1 MAIPIDSRRGRIAL
15 MVAHC
20 AGMIDLVALPIW
32 VGGLVGHYRF
42 DPQQAGALATLFL
55 GGVVLASVV
64 LARIFHRTANRGVAT
79 LGFAVA
85 AMAFGL
91 AATRTDFAVLA
102 ALHAV
107 AGMAVGAALSVTH
120 GSIARSVH
128 PHRLFAMAGMA
139 LGVFAVIFLGGTP
152 QAIAAGGGRA
162 LFVVFAAT
170 MAAAALVSLLAFP
183 SVGGT
188 ASRSASAAKP
198 AAIEPAV
205 WFGIAGIACMTVVQ
219 AMTFSF
225 LERVG
230 AERGFERQALNGVLI
245 ALGIVNL
252 FPAALAAL
260 LERRLAARTVL
271 LAGPPLQ
278 ATLAAVVMTAGGFA
292 PYAVAA
298 SLFAAVMIFT
308 HTFAFGLLSRL
319 EPSGR
324 ALAATP
330 AMLMAGSAIGPV
342 LGGTLVKFLGYGSL
356 GIAAALIA
364 CMAVLCF
371 ARVPNAAGATAS
383 KGASA

>member
-1 MAIPIDSRRGRIAL
+1 MAILIDSRRGRIAL

-32 VGGLVGHYRF
+32 VGVLIGHYRF

-64 LARIFHRTANRGVAT
+64 LARIFHRGAGRGVAT
-79 LGFAVA
+79 LGFATA
-85 AMAFGL
+85 ATAFGL
-91 AATRTDFAVLA
+91 AATRADFAALA

-107 AGMAVGAALSVTH
+107 AGLAVGAALSVTH
-120 GSIARSVH
+120 GSIARSDR

-139 LGVFAVIFLGGTP
+139 LGVFAVIFLGATP
-152 QAIAAGGGRA
+152 QAVAAAGGPG
-162 LFVVFAAT
+162 LFAVFAAV
-170 MAAAALVSLLAFP
+170 MAVAAWASLLAFP
-183 SVGGT
+183 SVGMAADT
-188 ASRSASAAKP
+188 PASAAAP
-198 AAIEPAV
+198 AALEPAV

-230 AERGFERQALNGVLI
+230 AERGFEREAINAVLI

-260 LERRLAARTVL
+260 LERRVAARSVL
-271 LAGPPLQ
+271 LAGPLLQ
-278 ATLAAVVMTAGGFA
+278 AALAAVVMNATGFA

-330 AMLMAGSAIGPV
+330 AMLMAGSAVGPV
-342 LGGTLVKFLGYGSL
+342 LGGTLVKSFGYGSL
-356 GIAAALIA
+356 GIAAALMA
-364 CMAVLCF
+364 AMAVFCF
-371 ARVPNAAGATAS
+371 FRLPTSAGSTVS
-383 KGASA
+383 KEALA